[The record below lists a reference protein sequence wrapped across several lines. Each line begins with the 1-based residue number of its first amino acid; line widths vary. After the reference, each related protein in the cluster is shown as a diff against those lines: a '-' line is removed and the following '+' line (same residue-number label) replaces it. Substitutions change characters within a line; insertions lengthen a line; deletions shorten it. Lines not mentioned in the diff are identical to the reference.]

1 MRDMRR
7 FAKRGCKKLHDAT
20 NDELKHANTRVRRK
34 PLWDGRLRDMSETL
48 RARQRETLTGR
59 TFARH
64 AICDA
69 PESLAGRGVCATRVL
84 PYSLLGAARRGPRFD
99 PVPLCPLRGGS
110 VALLVLLAAAAGAL
124 IVTADLG
131 RLAVHRLGGF
141 AFVAIG
147 AYLPLLCRHRPEQLL
162 G

>member
-1 MRDMRR
+1 M
-7 FAKRGCKKLHDAT
+7 
-20 NDELKHANTRVRRK
+20 
-34 PLWDGRLRDMSETL
+34 
-48 RARQRETLTGR
+48 
-59 TFARH
+59 FARH
-64 AICDA
+64 ERREKSEC
-69 PESLAGRGVCATRVL
+69 AGNPYGAGVCETRDFR
-84 PYSLLGAARRGPRFD
+84 YAKSLMGRAFARHVTPDAERVRGALFR
-99 PVPLCPLRGGS
+99 PVPLFPLRGGS